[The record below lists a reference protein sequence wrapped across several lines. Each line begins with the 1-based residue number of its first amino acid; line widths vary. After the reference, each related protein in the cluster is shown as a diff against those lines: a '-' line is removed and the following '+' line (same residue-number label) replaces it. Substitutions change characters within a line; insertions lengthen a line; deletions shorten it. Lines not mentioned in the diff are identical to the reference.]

1 MEKQLLKHVD
11 ASEILVIINQ
21 TIAHNNLRLRTDM
34 GRDNNQFVAG
44 ETEGLEKLRTII
56 KKLEYERGWLSI
68 VEKM

>member
-1 MEKQLLKHVD
+1 MEKPLLKHVD

-56 KKLEYERGWLSI
+56 KKLEYDRGWSSI
-68 VEKM
+68 VDKM

>member
-1 MEKQLLKHVD
+1 MEKPLLKHVD

-44 ETEGLEKLRTII
+44 ETEGLEKLRMII
-56 KKLEYERGWLSI
+56 KKLEYQRGWLSI
-68 VEKM
+68 VDKM

>member
-1 MEKQLLKHVD
+1 MEKPLLKHVD

-44 ETEGLEKLRTII
+44 ETEGVILPLVAADIMIEL
-56 KKLEYERGWLSI
+56 
-68 VEKM
+68 